1 MEKLIELVNQKL
13 DEFMP
18 INYPH
23 KIFKAMKYTV
33 TLPGK
38 RLRPVMCLESCR
50 MFGGNLEDALPTAC
64 AIEMLHAQTLIHDD
78 LPCMDNDNY
87 RRGQLTNHMVFGEA
101 NAVLAGDAL
110 LTFAP
115 QTILKN
121 SKNLGAEKLLKIMEE
136 YFQYAGAYG
145 VIAGQVVD
153 IESELA
159 YGSQEGINSGKWK
172 VESGKLNNFQL
183 STFNFQPDKDLSP
196 YRPIAL
202 SSFNEN
208 LDEYSQTL
216 DYIHTHKTAD
226 LFKLA
231 LRTGAIIAGASEEQL
246 EEITE
251 FGQTMGVAFQIAD
264 DILDVTSTF
273 EEMGKTLGKD
283 EQEGKLT
290 YVSLYGLDKAK
301 EDLNKMIDKCFEI
314 LNKNNLKSEIFEKI
328 LNKIRIS

>member
-1 MEKLIELVNQKL
+1 MKQYIELIDKKL

-18 INYPH
+18 ICHPQ

-33 TLPGK
+33 TLKGK
-38 RLRPVMCLESCR
+38 RLRPIMCLESCK
-50 MFGGNLEDALPTAC
+50 MFGGNFEDAIPTAC

-78 LPCMDNDNY
+78 LPCMDDDMY
-87 RRGQLTNHMVFGEA
+87 RRGKLTNHMVFGEA

-115 QTILKN
+115 QIILKN
-121 SKNLGAEKLLKIMEE
+121 SKNLGAEKLVKIMEE
-136 YFQYAGAYG
+136 YCQAAGAYG

-153 IESELA
+153 IESE
-159 YGSQEGINSGKWK
+159 
-172 VESGKLNNFQL
+172 KLI
-183 STFNFQPDKDLSP
+183 P
-196 YRPIAL
+196 
-202 SSFNEN
+202 
-208 LDEYSQTL
+208 EYSPLEGELKSLISEGDEQL
-216 DYIHTHKTAD
+216 PEILNYIHTHKTAD

-231 LRTGAIIAGASEEQL
+231 LRTGAIIADATEKQL

-273 EEMGKTLGKD
+273 EKMGKTLGKD
-283 EQEGKLT
+283 KEAGKLT
-290 YVSLYGLDKAK
+290 YVSLYGLEKSK
-301 EDLNKMIDKCFEI
+301 KDLNELIDKCFDI
-314 LNKNNLKSEIFEKI
+314 LQQNNLQSEIFEQI